1 MLQSSRLIPK
11 FLSIAMLATAFM
23 GMSGG
28 TAQAQTVVE
37 NRREAAVEARVNINE
52 ASADTIAEILSGVG
66 QSRAQAIVEYRE
78 QHGPFTTVEELIE
91 VKGVGE
97 ATLRLNKEKIVLK

>member
-1 MLQSSRLIPK
+1 MLQSPKLIPK
-11 FLSIAMLATAFM
+11 FLSIALLATSFI
-23 GMSGG
+23 GMTAG
-28 TAQAQTVVE
+28 TVQAQSDVE

-52 ASADTIAEILSGVG
+52 ADAETIAEILSGVG

-78 QHGPFTTVEELIE
+78 LHGPFTTVEELIE
-91 VKGVGE
+91 VRGVGE

>member
-1 MLQSSRLIPK
+1 MLQSPKSIPK
-11 FLSIAMLATAFM
+11 FLSIALLASSFI
-23 GMSGG
+23 GMSVGSAH
-28 TAQAQTVVE
+28 AQSVVE

-52 ASADTIAEILSGVG
+52 ANAQTIAEILSGVG
-66 QSRAQAIVEYRE
+66 QARAQAIVEYRE
-78 QHGPFTTVEELIE
+78 LHRPFTSVEELIE